1 PVLTQP
7 ANQTSVA
14 GAADSF
20 QLAAS
25 DPDGNPLTYSAT
37 GLPPTLSVTAS
48 TGMISGTPT
57 TAGTFTV
64 TATVSDG
71 TLTNGKTFTWTVSAA
86 NGAPVLTQPA
96 NQTSVAGTADSF
108 QLVASD
114 PDGNPLTYT
123 ATGLPAA
130 LSVNA
135 STGMIAGTPTTAGTF
150 TVTATASDGT
160 LTNSKTFT
168 WTVSAAANQ
177 APVLTQPANQT
188 SVAGTADSFQL
199 V

>member
-20 QLAAS
+20 QLVAS

-37 GLPPTLSVTAS
+37 GLPPTLSVNAS
-48 TGMISGTPT
+48 TGMIGGTPT

-71 TLTNGKTFTWTVSAA
+71 A
-86 NGAPVLTQPA
+86 
-96 NQTSVAGTADSF
+96 
-108 QLVASD
+108 
-114 PDGNPLTYT
+114 
-123 ATGLPAA
+123 
-130 LSVNA
+130 
-135 STGMIAGTPTTAGTF
+135 
-150 TVTATASDGT
+150 

-168 WTVSAAANQ
+168 WTVSAANR
-177 APVLTQPANQT
+177 APVLAQPANQASAVNT
-188 SVAGTADSFQL
+188 SVALTLNGSDPDGNPLTYSATGLPPTLSINSGTGAITGMLS
-199 V
+199 